1 MPALSNGAPID
12 SPMHCPERD
21 DLIRMLSN
29 SVLAYA
35 EAVHSMG
42 GAEGEAFQRAR
53 QWADSLHSL
62 CEDGREVLAAHE
74 RAHGCGTRAAG
85 TAAP

>member
-1 MPALSNGAPID
+1 
-12 SPMHCPERD
+12 MHCPERD
-21 DLIRMLSN
+21 NLIRMLSN

-62 CEDGREVLAAHE
+62 CEDGREVLAAHK
-74 RAHGCGTRAAG
+74 RAHGCETRAAG
-85 TAAP
+85 TAAA